1 MFGKGKSI
9 WWWKFL
15 PNLNSSDILNTMK
28 IKIVQFKTVKE
39 IEKFLSQK
47 DSGTLDNIWENITD
61 EFDTED
67 EAETCVSEFNRAIK
81 RLKKLVS

>member
-1 MFGKGKSI
+1 MKSSLMT
-9 WWWKFL
+9 KKKL
-15 PNLNSSDILNTMK
+15 TATERSDILITMK
-28 IKIVQFKTVKE
+28 NKAIQFKSIKE

-61 EFDTED
+61 EFDYED
-67 EAETCVSEFNRAIK
+67 EPEVCVAEFNRAIK